1 MWRLFKFKILLQSFR
16 SGKKMRKYTAYQ
28 TILYSRAMNLFPK
41 QAHRA
46 ICVNLSENVSKKGD
60 TFSVYSDETDYCRDS
75 CNRVKGR

>member
-1 MWRLFKFKILLQSFR
+1 
-16 SGKKMRKYTAYQ
+16 
-28 TILYSRAMNLFPK
+28 MNLFPK